1 MGILEQSQKTR
12 SMGSC
17 TLHPAVAIL
26 YPAAKSFAPGCC
38 LLSTR
43 MYHIRNPLPPLHIRN
58 LCSAAFHPD
67 DIWNSTTPL
76 YSIRMSY
83 IQNSG
88 AGWERIAFHLFRMQ
102 YNCHSVRP
110 KFPIFRMSR
119 IWQTYPDPMIAL
131 TWRVSQPN
139 VAQCSGVLLKFPK
152 MCDRHLQIFIFRYL
166 PLDILFQIFDV
177 YIPKLSL

>member
-1 MGILEQSQKTR
+1 MGILKQFQKTR

-17 TLHPAVAIL
+17 TLHPAAAIL

-43 MYHIRNPLPPLHIRN
+43 MYHIRNPLPLLHIRN

-67 DIWNSTTPL
+67 DIWNSATPP

-83 IQNSG
+83 IRNSG
-88 AGWERIAFHLFRMQ
+88 AGQERRAFHLLQMQ
-102 YNCHSVRP
+102 YSRHFVRS

-139 VAQCSGVLLKFPK
+139 VAHCRGVLLKFPN
-152 MCDRHLQIFIFRYL
+152 MCDRHHQIFIFIYL